1 MNFYEELKTMT
12 DEEIKKRLSYDI
24 SSLENISKMNNK
36 NLDIIGYVASYNPT
50 DYDLLNEKNDECVDV
65 NFSCFYSGY
74 IPKGIR
80 VVYGLSTKTNGIYS
94 NEGMYY
100 IIDDDSYI
108 YDFCKFIK
116 DKKIGS
122 EGDLFEYILWFLK
135 KYFGVFKENDRDE
148 MFKMIL
154 NNNLV
159 FLDPVQEHK
168 LSSFKNKGNAMC
180 SEYSIMANNILS
192 VFGFDSYVIM
202 GQEKEDKVASG
213 HAFNFVSYTNKEYKR
228 TNILMDFSN
237 CVNIY
242 DVEFHKIGNGPYIL
256 ELEDLDSRIVDDFIM
271 NEKHIIAPNY
281 GIMIMGDTP
290 MELILKGKRDYYVR
304 RDFLVKI
311 MSTGRQKCKKS
322 W

>member
-24 SSLENISKMNNK
+24 SSLENISKINNE
-36 NLDIIGYVASYNPT
+36 NLGILGYDASYNPT
-50 DYDLLNEKNDECVDV
+50 DFDILNKNTDEWVDV

-74 IPKGIR
+74 VPKGVR

-100 IIDDDSYI
+100 IVDDDSYI

-116 DKKIGS
+116 DKEIS
-122 EGDLFEYILWFLK
+122 TEGDFFEYVLWFLK
-135 KYFGVFKENDRDE
+135 KYFGVFKENNRDE

-154 NNNLV
+154 KNNLV

-168 LSSFKNKGNAMC
+168 LSSFRNKGNAMC

-202 GQEKEDKVASG
+202 GQEKDDKGAFG
-213 HAFNFVSYTNKEYKR
+213 HAFNFVSYTNKMYNR
-228 TNILMDFSN
+228 INILMDFSN
-237 CVNIY
+237 SINIY
-242 DVEFHKIGNGPYIL
+242 DAKFHKIGDAPYIL
-256 ELEDLDSRIVDDFIM
+256 ELEDLNGEFVDDFVM
-271 NEKHIIAPNY
+271 NEKHIIAPDY
-281 GIMIMGDTP
+281 GIMIMRNDP
-290 MELILKGKRDYYVR
+290 IELVLKSQRDYYVR
-304 RDFLVKI
+304 KDFLLKI
-311 MSTGRQKCKKS
+311 MSRGRQFVRK
-322 W
+322 